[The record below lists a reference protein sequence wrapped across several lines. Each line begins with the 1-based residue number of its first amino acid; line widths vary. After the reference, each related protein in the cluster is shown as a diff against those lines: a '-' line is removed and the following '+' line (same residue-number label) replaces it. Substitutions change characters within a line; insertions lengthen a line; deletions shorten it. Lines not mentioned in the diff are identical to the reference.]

1 MTVAM
6 VIVGAGQAGLQLAE
20 SLRTEGWE
28 GPIRL
33 IGSEPHAPYHRPP
46 LSKAWLLGEAVEG
59 QIAIRGPEFLARKG
73 IELETAATVVAVDR
87 ATKSVT
93 LSDGRVVAYA
103 GLAFTTG
110 AAARRLSVP
119 GGDLAGVLTLRD
131 LDDASRLHGR
141 LVPGARLVVIG
152 AGFIGLEVA
161 AAATKREVEVT
172 VIEAAPRP
180 MARVV
185 SQVVSDFYADLHA
198 ANGVTLVCGTA
209 VSALLGDDLGHVRA
223 VVTSAGDFSADL
235 VVVGVGAVPRD
246 DLARAIGLDCDR
258 GIVVDASSRT
268 SDPTIVA
275 AGDCTARR
283 APDGSLH
290 RLESVQNAVEQAKS
304 AAAALMGK
312 DRPFTAT
319 PWFWSDQYG
328 VKFQMAG
335 STTAADHS
343 LVHGAP
349 SDGAFT
355 VYHWRAGRLVA
366 VETVARPQ
374 DHMAARKCL
383 DRALSPSPE
392 EVAQEGFDLAG
403 WVKGR

>member
-1 MTVAM
+1 MTAPM

-20 SLRTEGWE
+20 SLRAEGWE

-59 QIAIRGPEFLARKG
+59 QIAIRGPEFYARKG
-73 IELETAATVVAVDR
+73 IDLETAATVAGVDR
-87 ATKSVT
+87 AAKTVT
-93 LSDGRVVAYA
+93 LSDGRIAHYA
-103 GLAFTTG
+103 GLALTTG
-110 AAARRLSVP
+110 ASARRLPVP
-119 GGDLAGVLTLRD
+119 GGDLAGVLSLRD

-161 AAATKREVEVT
+161 AAARKREVEVT

-185 SQVVSDFYADLHA
+185 SEAVSAFYAGLHA
-198 ANGVTLVCGTA
+198 RNGVNLVCDTA
-209 VSALLGDDLGHVRA
+209 VSALVGDDLGHVRA
-223 VVTSAGDFSADL
+223 VVTSAGEFPADL

-246 DLARAIGLDCDR
+246 DLARACGLDCER
-258 GIVVDASSRT
+258 GIVVDLCSRT
-268 SDPTIVA
+268 SDPSIVA
-275 AGDCTARR
+275 AGDCTVRR
-283 APDGSLH
+283 GEGGALH

-304 AAAALMGK
+304 AAAALMGR

-335 STTAADHS
+335 STEAVDRS
-343 LVHGAP
+343 LVHGTP

-355 VYHWRAGRLVA
+355 VYHWHAASLVT

-383 DRALSPSPE
+383 DRALSPTPE
-392 EVAQEGFDLAG
+392 EVAEEGFDLAG
-403 WVKGR
+403 WVKER

>member
-1 MTVAM
+1 MSAPM
-6 VIVGAGQAGLQLAE
+6 VILGAGQAGLQLAE
-20 SLRTEGWE
+20 ALRAEGWE

-33 IGSEPHAPYHRPP
+33 IGAEPHAPYHRPP

-59 QIAIRGPEFLARKG
+59 QIAIRGPEFLTRKG
-73 IELETAATVVAVDR
+73 IELETGATVTAVDR
-87 ATKSVT
+87 AAKTVT
-93 LSDGRVVAYA
+93 LSDGRVFAYA

-110 AAARRLSVP
+110 AAARRLPVP

-185 SQVVSDFYADLHA
+185 SKSVSDFYADLHA
-198 ANGVTLVCGTA
+198 ANGVRLVCDTA

-223 VVTSAGDFSADL
+223 VVTSAGEIPADL

-246 DLARAIGLDCDR
+246 DLARACGLVCDR
-258 GIVVDASSRT
+258 GIVVDACSRT
-268 SDPTIVA
+268 SDPAIVA
-275 AGDCTARR
+275 AGDCTVRR
-283 APDGSLH
+283 APDGTLH

-312 DRPFTAT
+312 DRPFTAA

-328 VKFQMAG
+328 VKFQMVG
-335 STTAADHS
+335 STEGADRHI
-343 LVHGAP
+343 VHGTP
-349 SDGAFT
+349 SDGALT
-355 VYHWRAGRLVA
+355 VWHWRAERLVA
-366 VETVARPQ
+366 VETIARPQ

-383 DRALSPSPE
+383 DRSLSPTPK
-392 EVAQEGFDLAG
+392 EVAEEGFDLAG
-403 WVKGR
+403 WVKAR